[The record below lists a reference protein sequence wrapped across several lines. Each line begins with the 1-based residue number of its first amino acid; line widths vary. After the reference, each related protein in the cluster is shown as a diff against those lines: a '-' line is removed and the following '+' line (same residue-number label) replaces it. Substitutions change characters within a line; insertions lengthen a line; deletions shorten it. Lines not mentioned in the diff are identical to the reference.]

1 MERRTVPTRMAVL
14 LATGAML
21 ATAGCA
27 GPGSPSPAGQ
37 VLRYGVPSPP
47 TATYHSVDTIVSIA
61 SMPGGDVPTT
71 ISTLSTLVLEF
82 ATDPVGLRVT
92 GTVANLDGS
101 MSNPMMGSMPIPD
114 LDVAGVLEFV
124 MDSRGKAEITA
135 MPEFPAM
142 GMQMSY
148 QSNMAQPFFPPL
160 PDGNLE
166 PGTTWVD
173 TTEVSPGMEA
183 DVVDATMDANS
194 TTVSTYTFV
203 GDTVV
208 DGRTY
213 LHIAVAGT
221 SETESTMDM
230 GGMQMTQDMTGSST
244 GLLLW
249 DTERGLFAFGHTSQ
263 AMEGTASMG
272 AMGTFGSKVMMSSH
286 FRLEN

>member
-1 MERRTVPTRMAVL
+1 MERRTVPAR
-14 LATGAML
+14 LATLFAAGAML
-21 ATAGCA
+21 AATVWAPGTPAATA
-27 GPGSPSPAGQ
+27 Q

-47 TATYHSVDTIVSIA
+47 TATYHSTDTIVSIA
-61 SMPGGDVPTT
+61 SMPGGNLPTT
-71 ISTLSTLVLEF
+71 ISTLATLVLEF

-92 GTVANLDGS
+92 GTVANLEGS
-101 MSNPMMGSMPIPD
+101 MSSPMMGSMPIPD

-166 PGTTWVD
+166 PGATWVD
-173 TTEVSPGMEA
+173 TTEMSPVMEA
-183 DVVDATMDANS
+183 DVVDATMDAIS

-221 SETESTMDM
+221 SETEGAMDM
-230 GGMQMTQDMTGSST
+230 GGMQITQDMTGSST

-249 DTERGLFAFGHTSQ
+249 DTERGLVAFGHTSQ
-263 AMEGTASMG
+263 TMDGTASMG
-272 AMGTFGSKVMMSSH
+272 AMGTFGSKVTMSSH